1 MRVLNDI
8 VALALEVAALVVL
21 GWWGLAQ
28 GDGIFGVAYAVVA
41 VGLFLLVWARWFAP
55 KSEHRLNR
63 SAITWGKLGMFALP
77 VLALDVLDHPVLAT
91 VFAAVAVVHVALARA
106 WDRI

>member
-1 MRVLNDI
+1 MRFLNDI
-8 VALALEVAALVVL
+8 VALALEVVALVVL

-28 GDGIFGVAYAVVA
+28 ADGIFGVAYAVAA
-41 VGLFLLVWARWFAP
+41 VGLFILVWARWFAP
-55 KSEHRLNR
+55 KAEHRLNP

-91 VFAAVAVVHVALARA
+91 VYAAVAVVHVAVARVH
-106 WDRI
+106 DR